1 MNSAFLR
8 RMDKTVLVLTVL
20 GTILWGSSTNL
31 FQGASFLVGAV
42 IGFANFA
49 LLRRVGGAAAL
60 RASQGEDAGS
70 GLSAMYLLKI
80 VVIGLLI
87 FWLITVVR
95 AHTPS
100 IALGLSIIP
109 TAILFEFLRWNLTAP
124 HADAETR

>member
-8 RMDKTVLVLTVL
+8 RMETTLMILTIV
-20 GTILWGSSTNL
+20 GTIAWGAATNL

-42 IGFANFA
+42 IGVANFV
-49 LLRRVGGAAAL
+49 LLRRVAGVAVA
-60 RASQGEDAGS
+60 RASQGDDANS
-70 GLSAMYLLKI
+70 SLSAMYLLKI

-109 TAILFEFLRWNLTAP
+109 TAIIFEFLRWNLTAP

>member
-1 MNSAFLR
+1 
-8 RMDKTVLVLTVL
+8 MDTTLMLLTVF
-20 GTILWGSSTNL
+20 GTIAWGASTNI

-49 LLRRVGGAAAL
+49 LLRRVGGAAVA
-60 RASQGEDAGS
+60 RASQGEDAS
-70 GLSAMYLLKI
+70 SSLSAMYLLKV

-109 TAILFEFLRWNLTAP
+109 TAIVLEFLRWNLTAP

>member
-1 MNSAFLR
+1 MNSTFLR
-8 RMDKTVLVLTVL
+8 RMDTTLMLLTVF
-20 GTILWGSSTNL
+20 GTIAWGASTNI

-49 LLRRVGGAAAL
+49 LLRRVGGAAVA
-60 RASQGEDAGS
+60 RASQGEDAS
-70 GLSAMYLLKI
+70 SSLSAMYLLKV

-109 TAILFEFLRWNLTAP
+109 TAIVLEFLRWNLTAP